1 MSFFCDSA
9 LSDIKVLILQWSTRN
24 DGVMIELVLAFVA
37 LAIAGFAKGIVGLG
51 LPPIAMGLL
60 VLAMSPVEAAATM
73 VVPALLTNLLQAFRG
88 PQLRP
93 LLKRLWLP
101 LFLSAAATLAFAG
114 ALSARADLAI
124 AILGALLL
132 VYGAYSLRTPAIALS
147 QRAERWLG
155 PVSGVA
161 TGFVTAFTGVSSMPS
176 VPFLQSIGLGR
187 DAFVQA
193 MGLFFLVSAVAL
205 IAALGVSGSF
215 EGIAPANV
223 VVASLAA
230 FGGMAAGSRLR
241 RTMDETVFRKVFLWG
256 LILLGLYLTVRSI

>member
-1 MSFFCDSA
+1 
-9 LSDIKVLILQWSTRN
+9 
-24 DGVMIELVLAFVA
+24 MIELALAFVA

-73 VVPALLTNLLQAFRG
+73 VVPALLTNLLQAFKG
-88 PQLRP
+88 PQLSA

-101 LFLSAAATLAFAG
+101 LLLSAATTLAFAG
-114 ALSARADLAI
+114 ALSARADIAI
-124 AILGALLL
+124 AILGVLLL
-132 VYGAYSLRTPAIALS
+132 VYGVYSLRTPAIALS
-147 QRAERWLG
+147 HRAERWLG
-155 PVSGVA
+155 PVSGAA
-161 TGFVTAFTGVSSMPS
+161 TGLVTAFTGVSSMPS

-215 EGIAPANV
+215 EGIDPASV

-230 FGGMAAGSRLR
+230 IGGMAAGSRLR
-241 RTMDETVFRKVFLWG
+241 RTLDETLFRRVFLWG